1 MNGSMGL
8 LSGSFIFRR
17 RKMPVERYLAEL
29 TLTFDVSDDLI
40 IHRKFEYE
48 TYAANP
54 EDAEATARLWAYD
67 FRKKLAEN
75 TANYVSSQFYEHK
88 PTPNPVPAE
97 LLLPLLPCVVPSH
110 YSSSVQN

>member
-1 MNGSMGL
+1 MR
-8 LSGSFIFRR
+8 FIYEVRR
-17 RKMPVERYLAEL
+17 RKTPVERYLAEL

-40 IHRKFEYE
+40 IYRKAEYE

-54 EDAEATARLWAYD
+54 EDAEATARLWVYD

-75 TANYVSSQFYEHK
+75 TANYMSSQFYEHRPK
-88 PTPNPVPAE
+88 PNLLPAK
-97 LLLPLLPCVVPSH
+97 LLLPLQPCVVPSH

>member
-1 MNGSMGL
+1 MGL
-8 LSGSFIFRR
+8 LIARRSARASFN
-17 RKMPVERYLAEL
+17 
-29 TLTFDVSDDLI
+29 I
-40 IHRKFEYE
+40 IHRKVEYE

-88 PTPNPVPAE
+88 PKPTIEGAIKVHKTHKHLDYLDSE
-97 LLLPLLPCVVPSH
+97 DDLPLVSEVV
-110 YSSSVQN
+110 

>member
-1 MNGSMGL
+1 
-8 LSGSFIFRR
+8 
-17 RKMPVERYLAEL
+17 MPVERYLAEL

-40 IHRKFEYE
+40 IHRKVEYE

-88 PTPNPVPAE
+88 PSKSLIFSGWMLPPRKSKAKVEAE
-97 LLLPLLPCVVPSH
+97 M
-110 YSSSVQN
+110 

>member
-1 MNGSMGL
+1 
-8 LSGSFIFRR
+8 
-17 RKMPVERYLAEL
+17 MPVERYLAEL

-40 IHRKFEYE
+40 IHRKVEYE

-54 EDAEATARLWAYD
+54 EDAEATARLWVYD

-88 PTPNPVPAE
+88 PKPTIEGAIKVHKTHKHLDYLDSE
-97 LLLPLLPCVVPSH
+97 GDRPLVSEEV
-110 YSSSVQN
+110 